1 MKGSF
6 LIQFKGLLLLNWSF
20 VQGLPE
26 DIEVGREEVNGR
38 SRQLQV
44 FLKKKRYDFFP
55 QFGPVGCRVLL
66 FIYMCHVLG
75 KKFSFFWYI
84 GITICV
90 YVLNKSRGSEMH
102 WVGRGFNKK
111 N

>member
-1 MKGSF
+1 M
-6 LIQFKGLLLLNWSF
+6 
-20 VQGLPE
+20 PE

-55 QFGPVGCRVLL
+55 QFGPVESSYL
-66 FIYMCHVLG
+66 FICVVYWVKNSL
-75 KKFSFFWYI
+75 FFGYI
-84 GITICV
+84 GITNCV

-102 WVGRGFNKK
+102 WVGRGFIKK
-111 N
+111 NKNPLCGFPQKIIVYYV